1 MMEIRFAENM
11 KDLRKVRGNTQEELA
26 THLGLSVQAVSKWER
41 GDAMPDVTLLPYIAS
56 FYDTTVDALL
66 GCDAVRKEEEL
77 AVFKEKSQELINK
90 GKRKE
95 RLELCRAY
103 QKKYPNDEMVLD
115 SLMHDLFAV
124 DRIKNSEE
132 ILSIADR
139 LLNSKEY
146 HYDAVQMLAL
156 TNSVIG
162 NYDAAVEYAKS
173 IPTHMDLL
181 RTVLKGDEL
190 VEHCKWFFWSV
201 CDDMYATES
210 CLTRC
215 AEAGYTAE
223 DRHRIRKA
231 IYDVFHVIFSDGDFG
246 FWENRLARICRDM
259 AVSSAEVGETDRA
272 IAELEEMCDHL
283 EKLKDFVS
291 IDHTSPLVKGL
302 HYDAF
307 QVMRSGEESLAAAY
321 VRHLNENPRF
331 QCLKDDPRLASIK
344 ARLEALG

>member
-1 MMEIRFAENM
+1 MEIRFAEIM
-11 KDLRKVRGNTQEELA
+11 KDLRKGRGNTQEELA
-26 THLGLSVQAVSKWER
+26 THLGISVQAVSKWER

-56 FYDTTVDALL
+56 FYDTTIDALL
-66 GCDAVRKEEEL
+66 GCDAVRKEEDM
-77 AVFKEKSQELINK
+77 AVFKKKAQVLINK

-103 QKKYPNDEMVLD
+103 QKKYPNDETVLD
-115 SLMHDLFAV
+115 GLMHDLFAV
-124 DRIKNSEE
+124 DRIGNSEE
-132 ILSIADR
+132 ILSIANR
-139 LLNSKEY
+139 LLSSKEY

-173 IPTHMDLL
+173 IPLRMDLL

-190 VEHCKWFFWSV
+190 VEHCKWFFWAV
-201 CDDMYATES
+201 CDDLYATEC

-246 FWENRLARICRDM
+246 FWEDRLARICRDM
-259 AVSSAEVGETDRA
+259 AISSAEAGEIDRA
-272 IAELEEMCDHL
+272 IAELEEMCEHL
-283 EKLKDFVS
+283 EKLKEFVS

-302 HYDAF
+302 HYEAS
-307 QVMRSGEESLAAAY
+307 QVTRSGEESLAAAY

-331 QCLKDDPRLASIK
+331 QCLKDDARLASIQ